1 MLAAFAVNI
10 DGMVFGEDP
19 REGLVVGNRFRHPGF
34 RIEVFSPEGWS
45 IQNMAHAVAAKDPDH
60 DFQLELNVHY
70 LSKKTS
76 VEKAARLIF
85 QKIGCEQIAGS
96 QQLINRLDAY
106 VGTYAGR
113 SRELGPVTA
122 KIGFFLQR
130 DKVYYISGI
139 AKTEEFKKARP
150 FFEKSIKSFKELS
163 QQEANNIRP
172 NRVRLHK
179 VKKGQN
185 LAGILREFGRAA
197 DEIKTAALLNAW
209 DPENLP
215 ELKPAMVIK
224 ILKNE

>member
-1 MLAAFAVNI
+1 MK
-10 DGMVFGEDP
+10 
-19 REGLVVGNRFRHPGF
+19 
-34 RIEVFSPEGWS
+34 S
-45 IQNMAHAVAAKDPDH
+45 IQ
-60 DFQLELNVHY
+60 
-70 LSKKTS
+70 
-76 VEKAARLIF
+76 R
-85 QKIGCEQIAGS
+85 
-96 QQLINRLDAY
+96 
-106 VGTYAGR
+106 GR

-139 AKTEEFKKARP
+139 AKTEDFKKARP
-150 FFEKSIKSFKELS
+150 FSEKSIKSFKELS